1 MFEPSLED
9 MTKMD
14 VTGYRYIP
22 LKKEIYSDFFTPIM
36 VLKKLRSIT
45 DHCFILESNEHS
57 NQWGQY
63 SFIGFNPKHEITCNN
78 YRLTFDGFDEGRKN
92 PTKYIRQFMNHHKSM
107 KLAHFPTLTGGLVG
121 FFSYDYAKYHE
132 KALKLVEKD
141 DTHFKDVDLMFFDE
155 IICFDHYKQK
165 ISIIVNVETNNLE
178 EDYQKKCERIIEIEN
193 IIKHTEMKFEE
204 PLRLKSAFTPQF
216 SKEEYCAKVEIVK
229 NHIIEGDI
237 FQAVLANRLEA
248 KCSGSLLDT
257 YRILRTTNPSPY
269 MFYFHSQTLEVAGA
283 SPETMVKLEN
293 GIVSSFPI
301 AGTRPRG
308 RNDEEDERLIEDLL
322 HDEKE
327 LAEHNM
333 LVDLGRNDLGSIS
346 EIGSVKVDSYKEVL
360 KFSKVIHIASK
371 VSGKLTKDRDALDAL
386 EHTLPAG
393 TLSGAPKIR
402 AVNIIS
408 ELEGVKRGIYGGAI
422 GYLDLTGNMDT
433 CIGIR
438 LAYKK
443 ASNLYVCSGAGI
455 VADSIG
461 NHEYQ
466 ECFNK
471 AAAVMEALK
480 EANGGIDA

>member
-165 ISIIVNVETNNLE
+165 ISIIVNVETNNL
-178 EDYQKKCERIIEIEN
+178 KKIIRRN
-193 IIKHTEMKFEE
+193 VNV
-204 PLRLKSAFTPQF
+204 L
-216 SKEEYCAKVEIVK
+216 SK
-229 NHIIEGDI
+229 
-237 FQAVLANRLEA
+237 
-248 KCSGSLLDT
+248 
-257 YRILRTTNPSPY
+257 
-269 MFYFHSQTLEVAGA
+269 
-283 SPETMVKLEN
+283 
-293 GIVSSFPI
+293 
-301 AGTRPRG
+301 
-308 RNDEEDERLIEDLL
+308 
-322 HDEKE
+322 
-327 LAEHNM
+327 
-333 LVDLGRNDLGSIS
+333 
-346 EIGSVKVDSYKEVL
+346 
-360 KFSKVIHIASK
+360 
-371 VSGKLTKDRDALDAL
+371 
-386 EHTLPAG
+386 
-393 TLSGAPKIR
+393 
-402 AVNIIS
+402 
-408 ELEGVKRGIYGGAI
+408 
-422 GYLDLTGNMDT
+422 
-433 CIGIR
+433 
-438 LAYKK
+438 
-443 ASNLYVCSGAGI
+443 
-455 VADSIG
+455 
-461 NHEYQ
+461 
-466 ECFNK
+466 
-471 AAAVMEALK
+471 
-480 EANGGIDA
+480 

>member
-22 LKKEIYSDFFTPIM
+22 LKEEIYSDFFTPIM

-92 PTKYIRQFMNHHKSM
+92 PTKYIRQFMN
-107 KLAHFPTLTGGLVG
+107 
-121 FFSYDYAKYHE
+121 
-132 KALKLVEKD
+132 
-141 DTHFKDVDLMFFDE
+141 FKDVDLMFFDE

-204 PLRLKSAFTPQF
+204 PLRLKSAFTSQF

-433 CIGIR
+433 CIAIR
-438 LAYKK
+438 LVYKK
-443 ASNLYVCSGAGI
+443 KDEICVRSGAGI
-455 VADSIG
+455 VADSIAM
-461 NHEYQ
+461 NEYQ
-466 ECFNK
+466 ECRHK
-471 AAAVMEALK
+471 AQAVIRAMEKAQEGL
-480 EANGGIDA
+480 E

>member
-1 MFEPSLED
+1 
-9 MTKMD
+9 
-14 VTGYRYIP
+14 
-22 LKKEIYSDFFTPIM
+22 
-36 VLKKLRSIT
+36 
-45 DHCFILESNEHS
+45 
-57 NQWGQY
+57 
-63 SFIGFNPKHEITCNN
+63 
-78 YRLTFDGFDEGRKN
+78 
-92 PTKYIRQFMNHHKSM
+92 
-107 KLAHFPTLTGGLVG
+107 
-121 FFSYDYAKYHE
+121 
-132 KALKLVEKD
+132 
-141 DTHFKDVDLMFFDE
+141 
-155 IICFDHYKQK
+155 
-165 ISIIVNVETNNLE
+165 
-178 EDYQKKCERIIEIEN
+178 
-193 IIKHTEMKFEE
+193 
-204 PLRLKSAFTPQF
+204 
-216 SKEEYCAKVEIVK
+216 
-229 NHIIEGDI
+229 
-237 FQAVLANRLEA
+237 
-248 KCSGSLLDT
+248 
-257 YRILRTTNPSPY
+257 

-308 RNDEEDERLIEDLL
+308 RNEEEDERLIEDLL